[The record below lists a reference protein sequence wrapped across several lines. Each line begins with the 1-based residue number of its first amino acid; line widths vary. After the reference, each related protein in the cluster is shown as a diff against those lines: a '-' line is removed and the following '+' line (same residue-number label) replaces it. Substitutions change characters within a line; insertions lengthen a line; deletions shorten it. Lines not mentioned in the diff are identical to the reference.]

1 MINTERISS
10 DFDIELQL
18 GGGWFE
24 TALTVLADHDL
35 LLPGTPVAINSVTV
49 IFEDD
54 WDLLIDATIGIFTV
68 TLRAAVAL
76 NEDGSEL
83 TITTDN
89 PLVPPRTIPFGAL
102 KGLPVPPV
110 LVKLAGD
117 ADHEDVLA
125 VLANVDIQAVA
136 QSEEPRDPDDFFE
149 RGDADSAQSFLPKGE
164 HIAFGMGKSTY
175 ARFANN
181 IWHTQLRADD
191 GTHPLPD
198 ADNKVGDWSRVSMT
212 AEGGRLKLTLEGDV
226 PVDSPIIDLIP
237 DPHVTVTIWLKPQ
250 INDEGGLAFELETET
265 SIDTGILGD
274 LFAGIVGGLIGLII
288 GLFTGGWG
296 ILIGFAIG
304 AAAGVIVLEVAEAV
318 AGFVVNG
325 IIKAKINGQAVG
337 EIRCCDG
344 GIVQVATPNPDS
356 DSFNLSV
363 LNTIPTSIPINVDRP
378 DELYQRTLLVSSV
391 YDTLKANATGF
402 GAAGLSKGVEA
413 FQPLPAEITNVTYSQ
428 GVLESLEYSTDDGQV
443 KVLTAQEVFERAG
456 QIELAAPFK
465 VFSEPDDVTLRIPA
479 GQLATICL
487 HPKRIHREET
497 IIKEIEFEN
506 GLHLKVPDAIALQD
520 AAASVVVGYQLIH
533 PRDYHAYYRAKADFF
548 LDNNLENL
556 ERY

>member
-1 MINTERISS
+1 MINTDRISS
-10 DFDIELQL
+10 DFDVELQL

-24 TALTVLADHDL
+24 TALTVLAEHDL

-49 IFEDD
+49 IFQDD
-54 WDLLIDATIGIFTV
+54 WDLLIDATVGIFPV
-68 TLRAAVAL
+68 QLRAAVTL
-76 NEDGSEL
+76 SNDGSEL

-102 KGLPVPPV
+102 KDLPVPPV

-125 VLANVDIQAVA
+125 ILANMDIQAVA
-136 QSEEPRDPDDFFE
+136 QSEEPRAADDFFE
-149 RGDADSAQSFLPKGE
+149 RGNSDDAQSFVPRGE
-164 HIAFGMGKSTY
+164 HVAFGMGRSTY

-198 ADNKVGDWSRVSMT
+198 ADNKAGDWSRVSMT
-212 AEGGRLKLTLEGDV
+212 AEGGRLKLTLEGDI

-237 DPHVTVTIWLKPQ
+237 DPHVTVTIWLKPR
-250 INDEGGLAFELETET
+250 INDDGRLEFELETET
-265 SIDTGILGD
+265 SIDTGLLGD
-274 LFAGIVGGLIGLII
+274 LFAGIVGGLIGLVI

-296 ILIGFAIG
+296 FLIGFAIG
-304 AAAGVIVLEVAEAV
+304 AAAGVILLEVTEAV

-325 IIKAKINGQAVG
+325 IIKAKIDGQPVG
-337 EIRCCDG
+337 EIRCCNS
-344 GIVQVATPNPDS
+344 GIVQAATPNPDS

-363 LNTIPTSIPINVDRP
+363 LNTIPTSIAINVDRP

-391 YDTLKANATGF
+391 YDDLTVNADGF
-402 GAAGLSKGVEA
+402 GVAGQSIEAEA
-413 FQPLPAEITNVTYSQ
+413 FQPVPAEITNVTYNQ

-456 QIELAAPFK
+456 RVELAAPFK
-465 VFSEPDDVTLRIPA
+465 VFREPDDVTLRIPA

-487 HPKRIHREET
+487 HPQRVHRQET

-506 GLHLKVPDAIALQD
+506 GLHLRVPDAIALQD

-533 PRDYHAYYRAKADFF
+533 PKNYHAYYRAKADFF